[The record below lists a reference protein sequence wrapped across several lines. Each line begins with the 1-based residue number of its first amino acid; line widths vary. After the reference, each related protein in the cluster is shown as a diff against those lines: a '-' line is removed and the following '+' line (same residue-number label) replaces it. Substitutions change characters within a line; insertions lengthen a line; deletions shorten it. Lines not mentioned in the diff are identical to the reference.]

1 MKHIKKYNL
10 FKESISNDYSI
21 YDFFNLINYNYGDYD
36 GKVSQSK
43 VKVESD
49 KFIGEGIYDKVKL
62 MVDDIVEKFEG
73 INLNEIESRFT
84 DFSDHYDKECHIFFS
99 ILGSNFKKYFEDVDE
114 RYNSSRGFN
123 ANKIDKESLIID
135 IMSDII
141 RPTLT
146 TTLSGDQK
154 IRQTNDQIYVTDPK
168 WNCVNFNIDDYESQN
183 DLDPDNNAEEEV
195 IANQGFVYL
204 LPNPTT
210 RRHSF
215 LMVNQRQGKKDLKKY
230 SVDKFFDKMY
240 VPALNIKIGD
250 YSDGMTMNLLEV
262 EKRLD
267 AVVDD
272 ILFDIPHSD
281 IIWDSARFKRRF
293 DPNINIYQYNIKV
306 ILK

>member
-1 MKHIKKYNL
+1 VVTVFIVNTNITTSGPLSFCSGGSVTFTAAILQNATYQWYYNGAL
-10 FKESISNDYSI
+10 
-21 YDFFNLINYNYGDYD
+21 
-36 GKVSQSK
+36 QSGQTASTY
-43 VKVESD
+43 V
-49 KFIGEGIYDKVKL
+49 
-62 MVDDIVEKFEG
+62 
-73 INLNEIESRFT
+73 
-84 DFSDHYDKECHIFFS
+84 
-99 ILGSNFKKYFEDVDE
+99 
-114 RYNSSRGFN
+114 
-123 ANKIDKESLIID
+123 
-135 IMSDII
+135 
-141 RPTLT
+141 
-146 TTLSGDQK
+146 LS
-154 IRQTNDQIYVTDPK
+154 TPLANDQIYVTDPK

-183 DLDPDNNAEEEV
+183 DLEYANAEED
-195 IANQGFVYL
+195 
-204 LPNPTT
+204 T
-210 RRHSF
+210 RHHSF
-215 LMVNQRQGKKDLKKY
+215 VMVNQRQGKKDLKKY

>member
-43 VKVESD
+43 VKFGSD
-49 KFIGEGIYDKVKL
+49 KFVGEGIYDKVKL

-123 ANKIDKESLIID
+123 ANKIDKESLIIG
-135 IMSDII
+135 IISDII
-141 RPTLT
+141 RPTLMIY
-146 TTLSGDQK
+146 DQK

-183 DLDPDNNAEEEV
+183 DLEPANNAEEE
-195 IANQGFVYL
+195 A
-204 LPNPTT
+204 

>member
-43 VKVESD
+43 VKFGSD
-49 KFIGEGIYDKVKL
+49 KFVGEGIYDKVKL

-135 IMSDII
+135 IISDII
-141 RPTLT
+141 RPTLMIY
-146 TTLSGDQK
+146 DQK

-183 DLDPDNNAEEEV
+183 DLEPANNDEEE
-195 IANQGFVYL
+195 APFRADA
-204 LPNPTT
+204 